1 LFVRQTRCKA
11 LLAFPLGSG
20 IKLVLAM
27 TTLGF
32 FLAVDMALAHELNL
46 TILIGRN
53 RVDFDPEHRYFPLP
67 TKLAILAAASSFF
80 VTGILFLVINKDL
93 DWLIGLGGEISL
105 AAARRIILGELGF
118 VFLVILAA
126 VLNLIVSFTRNL
138 HTFFNNENSV
148 LKEVTGGRLDGMVPV
163 SSNDEFGVMA
173 KHTNLMIVGLREKTE
188 ELRLTRDV
196 TIMSLASLAETR
208 DNETGAHLL
217 RTQRYVKH
225 LAEHLR
231 GEPGYAAELGADD
244 IYLLFKSA
252 PLHDIGKVGIP
263 DHILLKPGRLT
274 PVEFEIMKTHTTLGG
289 DALKVGEESLG
300 SNSFLRVAREIA
312 YGHHEKWDGSGYP
325 KGLRAAEIPLSGR
338 IMADVYDALISK
350 RVYKEAFSH
359 AEAKAI
365 IRAGRG
371 SHFDPAVVAA
381 FLAVEE
387 KFIATAQ
394 AYSDEKF
401 LAENPAVG

>member
-1 LFVRQTRCKA
+1 
-11 LLAFPLGSG
+11 
-20 IKLVLAM
+20 
-27 TTLGF
+27 
-32 FLAVDMALAHELNL
+32 
-46 TILIGRN
+46 
-53 RVDFDPEHRYFPLP
+53 
-67 TKLAILAAASSFF
+67 
-80 VTGILFLVINKDL
+80 
-93 DWLIGLGGEISL
+93 
-105 AAARRIILGELGF
+105 
-118 VFLVILAA
+118 
-126 VLNLIVSFTRNL
+126 
-138 HTFFNNENSV
+138 
-148 LKEVTGGRLDGMVPV
+148 
-163 SSNDEFGVMA
+163 
-173 KHTNLMIVGLREKTE
+173 
-188 ELRLTRDV
+188 
-196 TIMSLASLAETR
+196 
-208 DNETGAHLL
+208 
-217 RTQRYVKH
+217 
-225 LAEHLR
+225 
-231 GEPGYAAELGADD
+231 
-244 IYLLFKSA
+244 
-252 PLHDIGKVGIP
+252 
-263 DHILLKPGRLT
+263 LKPGRLT

-338 IMADVYDALISK
+338 IMALADVYDALISK